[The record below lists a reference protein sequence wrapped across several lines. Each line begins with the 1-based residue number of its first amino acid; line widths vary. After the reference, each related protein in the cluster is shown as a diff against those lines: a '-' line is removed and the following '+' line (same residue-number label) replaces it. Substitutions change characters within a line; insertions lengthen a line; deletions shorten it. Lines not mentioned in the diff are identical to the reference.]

1 VRVHSKP
8 FVRWVWLGGLLMALG
23 GVMAAL
29 DARYRR
35 LAVKDAR
42 RESRGGGV
50 GAARPAG
57 ATA

>member
-23 GVMAAL
+23 GVVAAL

-35 LAVKDAR
+35 LAVKDAARER
-42 RESRGGGV
+42 RGSEGT
-50 GAARPAG
+50 AARPAG
-57 ATA
+57 APA